1 MTLSIPLEKNYYEKS
16 NWHLP
21 LIKHEEILP
30 EGERFMYITEHT
42 LSDKVKNIL
51 LYSEKN
57 QKETKISELRGKFIS
72 SLNNEQIDTM
82 AKNIREEWE
91 RDIL

>member
-1 MTLSIPLEKNYYEKS
+1 MILSIQLEKDYYEKS

-21 LIKHEEILP
+21 IISPEKILSQ
-30 EGERFMYITEHT
+30 GETFMYIEEYT
-42 LSDKVKNIL
+42 LSDKIKSIL
-51 LYSEKN
+51 LFKEKKPN
-57 QKETKISELRGKFIS
+57 RTKISDLRGKFIS

-82 AKNIREEWE
+82 AKNIRGEWE